1 VTARLYIVRGG
12 LDVRSF
18 ERIDRDATAI
28 LISSESLALVSA
40 AVADRVTMRRSMVM
54 TAGAGAIAAA
64 PLELALAADWFAA
77 AEDSVLDFS
86 ALTGA
91 LAAGLILRSGARA
104 RPLLLGSRRSLPAE
118 EALRRGI
125 CDSLVPRGEDSVKW
139 LQAWLG
145 TRSLT
150 ALASAAALVRRRG
163 GDATERAEFA
173 RLFAE
178 STPQRG
184 LARFLAKKP
193 LDFSD
198 RLIVET
204 I

>member
-1 VTARLYIVRGG
+1 VTARLCIVRSE

-18 ERIDRDATAI
+18 ERIDRDATVI
-28 LISSESLALVSA
+28 LISPESLAMTSH
-40 AVADRVTMRRSMVM
+40 AVAERITMRRSMVV
-54 TAGAGAIAAA
+54 AAAAGAIGGS

-77 AEDSVLDFS
+77 EEDSVLDFS

-91 LAAGLILRSGARA
+91 MAAGVLGRCGSAA
-104 RPLLLGSRRSLPAE
+104 RPLLLGSRVVIRSE
-118 EALRRGI
+118 EALRRGV

-150 ALASAAALVRRRG
+150 ALASAAALIRRRG
-163 GDATERAEFA
+163 GDAAERAEFA